1 MDERAL
7 FARLCAGALDAGEL
21 AAGLGISRAAAWK
34 RVEALRAAGLAIDA
48 RPGGGYALASPRV
61 VLDAAAIAAA
71 RQVREDW
78 PAAIEVAWQIDSTNA
93 ELLRRAEAARGA
105 DGEDAAPPLA
115 LFAERQSAGRGRRG
129 RAWSA
134 PLGGALTFSL
144 GLRFEAG
151 LSRLGGLSLAVG
163 VAVAEAL
170 RGMGWRQVGLKWP
183 NDLVVRDA
191 DGGLAKLG
199 GLLVEVR
206 GEAAGPVRAVIGL
219 GLNIALG
226 DAARAAIGQPVA
238 DLAGLERDGH
248 APGDVPDRVGV
259 AAALLDALLPALA
272 AFEREGLAPAL
283 ADFAALDALAG
294 AEVEL
299 HAADGVHPGRAL
311 GLSPDGG
318 LRVRH
323 ADGERTW
330 HAGEVSLRARPGA
343 G

>member
-7 FARLCAGALDAGEL
+7 FARLCAGPLEAGAL
-21 AAGLGISRAAAWK
+21 AAGLGVSRAAAWK
-34 RVEALRAAGLAIDA
+34 RIEALRAAGLAIDA

-61 VLDAAAIAAA
+61 PLDAAAIDAA
-71 RQVREDW
+71 RRDRGW
-78 PAAIEVAWQIDSTNA
+78 PAAIEVAWQVDSTNA
-93 ELLRRAEAARGA
+93 ELLRRADAARGGA
-105 DGEDAAPPLA
+105 DAGLGAPPVA
-115 LFAERQSAGRGRRG
+115 LFAERQTAGRGRRG

-170 RGMGWRQVGLKWP
+170 RGEGVRQVGLKWP

-191 DGGLAKLG
+191 GGGLAKLG

-206 GEAAGPVRAVIGL
+206 GEAAGPVRAIIGL
-219 GLNIALG
+219 GLNVALG
-226 DAARAAIGQPVA
+226 EADRAAIGQPVA
-238 DLAGLERDGH
+238 DLAGLDG
-248 APGDVPDRVGV
+248 GRVPDRVRL

-283 ADFAALDALAG
+283 AGFAALDVLAG
-294 AEVEL
+294 AEVAL
-299 HAADGVHPGRAL
+299 HAADGVHAGRAL
-311 GLSPDGG
+311 GLDADGG

-330 HAGEVSLRARPGA
+330 HAGEVSLRARPGDA
-343 G
+343 